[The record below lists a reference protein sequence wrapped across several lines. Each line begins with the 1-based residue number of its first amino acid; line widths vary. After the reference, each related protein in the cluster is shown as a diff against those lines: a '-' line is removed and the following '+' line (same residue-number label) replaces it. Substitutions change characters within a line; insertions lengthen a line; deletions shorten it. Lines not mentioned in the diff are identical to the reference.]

1 MAAELRIGC
10 SSWTSDAWWGKVYPE
25 GIPDGERLRHY
36 ARKFNAVEVDSTYYR
51 PPAPFVV
58 RAWKS
63 KTPDDFRFTLKLTR
77 EYVDPKKPIDPQKL
91 REFTETA
98 KLLGDKLGPI
108 LLQFSPWV
116 KPGRA
121 TYYLTELLDALDP
134 SLRYAVELR
143 DAGWFEPV
151 RLEALCSDL
160 SRRKIALAWSY
171 LTYVDVPPELTTD
184 FVYLRFIGDH
194 TTVPAETHGEVR
206 IDRSTEMHRWAD
218 LLKARTPEIAR
229 AFVFFNNHF
238 AGFAPASVSR
248 FREEMG
254 LPAGDWSPGPAMDGQ
269 TRLP

>member
-1 MAAELRIGC
+1 M
-10 SSWTSDAWWGKVYPE
+10 
-25 GIPDGERLRHY
+25 
-36 ARKFNAVEVDSTYYR
+36 
-51 PPAPFVV
+51 

-194 TTVPAETHGEVR
+194 TRPTGRDARGGTDRPVDRDASLGRPPEGTHARDREGVR
-206 IDRSTEMHRWAD
+206 LLQQPLRRLRPSVRQPIPGGDGPPRRRS
-218 LLKARTPEIAR
+218 
-229 AFVFFNNHF
+229 V
-238 AGFAPASVSR
+238 AG
-248 FREEMG
+248 
-254 LPAGDWSPGPAMDGQ
+254 AGDGRPDSSSLEQAPSSRNAW
-269 TRLP
+269 